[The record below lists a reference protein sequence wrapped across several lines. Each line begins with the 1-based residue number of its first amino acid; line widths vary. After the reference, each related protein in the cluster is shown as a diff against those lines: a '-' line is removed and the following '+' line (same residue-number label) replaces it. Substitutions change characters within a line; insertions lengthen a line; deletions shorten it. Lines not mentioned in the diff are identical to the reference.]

1 MNAPAKKHLINLANQ
16 SNSTIAT
23 ALMKDFLSRSDEN
36 KQDWSYFGKRKTSDG
51 LFVYLY
57 MEADALLDSYTLICH
72 NFGTGSPEALLFQ
85 KALSAFELD
94 TETARNDI
102 REHLLS
108 MGFNFSYS
116 HWAHSKFDTIEN
128 WEEIERYL
136 GVKFDTNEKP
146 SQIKENKIIYDYVF
160 IDIDRSEKIESFEME
175 TADKN
180 YFVTSFDMF
189 SLKKGINIF
198 QDLRIPINLT
208 KILFSYET
216 SKEDEE
222 YLDYISLGSKINW
235 NEYTIY
241 FQILG
246 EDNKVFEENQRF
258 EKIRFRKLSANY
270 KESLAYVVQDIN
282 REESIGKIR
291 KAMKD

>member
-1 MNAPAKKHLINLANQ
+1 MKKIGFIGAYDKANFIIYIAKI
-16 SNSTIAT
+16 
-23 ALMKDFLSRSDEN
+23 MKTLNYKVLVVDTSSVQKMKYIIPSVNPTKSYITEFERIDF
-36 KQDWSYFGKRKTSDG
+36 
-51 LFVYLY
+51 
-57 MEADALLDSYTLICH
+57 AI
-72 NFGTGSPEALLFQ
+72 
-85 KALSAFELD
+85 
-94 TETARNDI
+94 
-102 REHLLS
+102 
-108 MGFNFSYS
+108 GF
-116 HWAHSKFDTIEN
+116 EN

-198 QDLRIPINLT
+198 QDLRVPINLT